1 MQLKQLNLMLNNTSK
16 KIIFLLAVLLTT
28 ASFGQFPPP
37 PPPPPPGLPI
47 DGGIFILALIGA
59 IYGVK
64 KIRK

>member
-1 MQLKQLNLMLNNTSK
+1 LKQLNLMLKNSSK

-28 ASFGQFPPP
+28 VSFGQFIPPP

-47 DGGIFILALIGA
+47 DGGVFILAIIGA

>member
-1 MQLKQLNLMLNNTSK
+1 MLKNTSK
-16 KIIFLLAVLLTT
+16 KIIFLLAVLLAT
-28 ASFGQFPPP
+28 ASFGQIP

-47 DGGIFILALIGA
+47 DGGIFILAIIGA

>member
-1 MQLKQLNLMLNNTSK
+1 MLNKTSK

-28 ASFGQFPPP
+28 ATFGQFIPPP

-47 DGGIFILALIGA
+47 DGGIFILAIIGA

>member
-1 MQLKQLNLMLNNTSK
+1 MSKNTSK

-37 PPPPPPGLPI
+37 PPPPGLPI
-47 DGGIFILALIGA
+47 DGGIFILAIIGA